1 MNRKLGTLLL
11 GIALCG
17 LLLAIPTAP
26 VSANAAEP
34 PSILIVVNNPPEDLS
49 IALIS
54 GDGSKEAIAQQT
66 GWEGYYTFYSWDLQN
81 ADNPNFRVTTGG
93 ESFEVTVN
101 APLEEYNNTFTL
113 DLSNRTLSPGYA
125 PFRSV
130 LLVSLRVVLTLL
142 LEGLV
147 FFLFGFR
154 QKKSWLIFL
163 AVNLVTQGVLNI
175 WLDLISTPSGYLIF
189 ALILGEVIV
198 FVVEMIAFPLL
209 VKEKKGGLTVLYAF
223 AANLVSLIAGS
234 LIITHLPV

>member
-1 MNRKLGTLLL
+1 M
-11 GIALCG
+11 
-17 LLLAIPTAP
+17 
-26 VSANAAEP
+26 
-34 PSILIVVNNPPEDLS
+34 
-49 IALIS
+49 
-54 GDGSKEAIAQQT
+54 
-66 GWEGYYTFYSWDLQN
+66 
-81 ADNPNFRVTTGG
+81 
-93 ESFEVTVN
+93 TVN
-101 APLEEYNNTFTL
+101 DPLEEYNNTFTL
-113 DLSNRTLSPGYA
+113 DLSNQTLSPGYA
-125 PFRSV
+125 PFRST

-209 VKEKKGGLTVLYAF
+209 VKEKKRRSHRALCLCCQPRQPGSP
-223 AANLVSLIAGS
+223 AA
-234 LIITHLPV
+234 